1 MRHPSPLPLTLLP
14 DGRVSWLAWV
24 LVPLL
29 GVGLLACEPAPSTE
43 AGPASSAASTDASAA
58 GTELPVDA
66 DFLTADVWNDGQAE
80 VAFYQIERTQDH
92 YGRPADQS
100 FLAGT
105 YLVKQEFSREAMS
118 KVTDGSGVSAFKSAL
133 FYEFESGS
141 YQYKRNW
148 VVNARQSDLA
158 PLKQSFTSFDWCS
171 NRFEEMRYAAEGS
184 VEYEMRSDDYGNAE
198 RTLDGAPDAVP
209 PALVPLLVRSLSL
222 EGDASA
228 TFSVLRPDAEPV
240 SVTAT
245 HDGTEPLEVAGR
257 QRKAERITLTYDA
270 PVASPVGEQTG
281 TTETYWLGT
290 GGARLLLKMSGDD
303 GRYTMTLVEEL
314 RTPYWRENLWPTLDR
329 VSERP

>member
-1 MRHPSPLPLTLLP
+1 MRHLMSFPPILSSA
-14 DGRVSWLAWV
+14 GRISWLAWL

-29 GVGLLACEPAPSTE
+29 GVSLLACEPAPSTE
-43 AGPASSAASTDASAA
+43 AGPASNAASAS
-58 GTELPVDA
+58 GTELPVDT

-80 VAFYQIERTQDH
+80 VAFYQIERTQDQ
-92 YGRPADQS
+92 YGRSADQS

-105 YLVKQEFSREAMS
+105 YLVKQEFSREEMS

-171 NRFEEMRYAAEGS
+171 NRFEEMRYAADGS

-198 RTLDGAPDAVP
+198 RAMDGAPDAVP
-209 PALVPLLVRSLSL
+209 PALVPLLVRSLAL
-222 EGDASA
+222 EDDPSA
-228 TFSVLRPDAEPV
+228 TFSVLRPDAAPV

-245 HDGTEPLEVAGR
+245 HEGTEPLEVAGR

-290 GGARLLLKMSGDD
+290 GGARLLLKMSGDG

-314 RTPYWRENLWPTLDR
+314 RTPYWSENLWPKLDR
-329 VSERP
+329 VTERP

>member
-1 MRHPSPLPLTLLP
+1 MRSSIPFSPILSS
-14 DGRVSWLAWV
+14 DGHISWFTWILV
-24 LVPLL
+24 LFL
-29 GVGLLACEPAPSTE
+29 GISLLACEPAPSTE
-43 AGPASSAASTDASAA
+43 AGPASNESPAPVSGS
-58 GTELPVDA
+58 ELPVDP
-66 DFLTADVWNDGQAE
+66 DFLTADLWNDSQAE
-80 VAFYQIERTQDH
+80 VAFYQIERTQNQ
-92 YGRPADQS
+92 YGQAADQS

-118 KVTDGSGVSAFKSAL
+118 KVTDGPGVSTFKYAL

-171 NRFEEMRYAAEGS
+171 NRFEEMRYAADGS
-184 VEYEMRSDDYGNAE
+184 VDYEMRSDDYGNAE

-228 TFSVLRPDAEPV
+228 TFSVLRPDAAPV
-240 SVTAT
+240 TVTAT
-245 HDGTEPLEVAGR
+245 HNGTDPLEVAGR

-270 PVASPVGEQTG
+270 PVASLVGEQTG

-314 RTPYWRENLWPTLDR
+314 RTPYWRENLWPKLER
-329 VSERP
+329 VTERP